1 MPAFLYESLEENN
14 CQNTLKSESE
24 RSEDGWKQLWVEA
37 ERQRD
42 WGGVGRGDTAAC
54 NCSMPLAKPKTS
66 LSCQKEYVEGGE
78 EIVL

>member
-1 MPAFLYESLEENN
+1 MRVREVKTGDSSY
-14 CQNTLKSESE
+14 
-24 RSEDGWKQLWVEA
+24 GWKQRGAA

-42 WGGVGRGDTAAC
+42 WGGVGREDAAAC